1 VTSPTPLELV
11 RLRGD
16 AVALLGHWSAP
27 TDEQEQLRL
36 AFLDHCERYDGA
48 LWRHG
53 PPRHLTASALI
64 LDASGERAL
73 LAFHGKARRWL
84 QMGGHVEP
92 GDAGVVGAALREARE
107 ESGIEDLVIDPVPV
121 QLDRHT
127 LSAAFGSC
135 REHLDV
141 RFLATAADTAVPQV
155 SAESEAVRWFLVDDL
170 PDAASD
176 VGPLVTAALARRLGG

>member
-1 VTSPTPLELV
+1 MTSRTPLEMV
-11 RLRGD
+11 RLRAD
-16 AVALLGHWSAP
+16 AVALLDHWSAP

-36 AFLDHCERYDGA
+36 AFLEHCERYDGA

-53 PPRHLTASALI
+53 PPGHLTASALI
-64 LDASGERAL
+64 LDASGERVL

-84 QMGGHVEP
+84 QMGGHLEA

-107 ESGIEDLVIDPVPV
+107 ESGIEDLVIDPVPAH
-121 QLDRHT
+121 LDRHT
-127 LSAAFGSC
+127 LNAAFGWC

-141 RFLATAADTAVPQV
+141 RFLATAADDAMPQV
-155 SAESEAVRWFLVDDL
+155 SAESDAVQWFPVGDL

-176 VGPLVTAALARRLGG
+176 VGPLVAAALARRLG